1 MKIIS
6 RQEAKN
12 LELTHYYTGKTC
24 KHGHMSYRYVNDGKC
39 SECVKNRVVKWN
51 TNNKD
56 RKRSTDKAYYE
67 NNKSEILQRVS
78 EYRVTNSEVIKRK
91 LREYTKT
98 EKHRL
103 TRKKYTNSNRN
114 IINSQKRILYYRDTG
129 KHLEQKRNDYA
140 KHRESR
146 KLKNKKY
153 RIENKD
159 KLNKYYVNRR
169 NRDVDFKISCYMRN
183 MLGRVIRVSS
193 SEKRK
198 DTISTVG
205 YTPLDLRKHLESLFL
220 DGMTW
225 DNYGEWHIDH
235 IYPVSKCI
243 EEGVTDPK
251 VINALGNL
259 QPLWAIDNLTKS
271 NNI

>member
-6 RQEAKN
+6 RQEAKK
-12 LELTHYYTGKTC
+12 LELTHYYTGKSC
-24 KHGHMSYRYVNDGKC
+24 KHGHVSYRYVNDGKC
-39 SECVKNRVVKWN
+39 SECVKNKVAKWN
-51 TNNKD
+51 VNNKD

-67 NNKSEILQRVS
+67 NNKSEILHRVS

-103 TRKKYTNSNRN
+103 TRKKYVDSNRS
-114 IINSQKRILYYRDTG
+114 IINSQKMKLYYKDTD

-153 RIENKD
+153 REENKN
-159 KLNKYYVNRR
+159 KLNSYYVNRR
-169 NRDVDFKISCYMRN
+169 NKDVDFKISCYMRN